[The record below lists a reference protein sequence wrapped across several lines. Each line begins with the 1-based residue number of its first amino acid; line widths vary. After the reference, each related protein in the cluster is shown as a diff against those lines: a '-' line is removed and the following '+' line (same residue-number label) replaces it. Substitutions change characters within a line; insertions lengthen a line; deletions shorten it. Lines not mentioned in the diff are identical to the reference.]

1 MSAASRKEWQA
12 RPCAA
17 DDGQLSGTPFPQ
29 QGLRSTT
36 RNRRAQMAFPRW
48 RQTFPLMNLGY
59 LLALIVSFLIVP
71 ASAVLLEFDNCLS
84 ESYKNGNPKQLQF
97 VPYWLDAVFNTTDPS
112 HNLQVTVWGD
122 VTGFIGQNQSA
133 PPLNSNPLSYWSP
146 VNDSTVYGGKII
158 NIPNAGSTDPN
169 LVKYTTLSNKV
180 NVLTYEPYDH
190 SEQFCANLVNFSC
203 PLGPAVKAEPYVEPL
218 R

>member
-1 MSAASRKEWQA
+1 MFYPPKKCWPWSRL
-12 RPCAA
+12 CATA
-17 DDGQLSGTPFPQ
+17 QSV
-29 QGLRSTT
+29 
-36 RNRRAQMAFPRW
+36 NCRAEMAFPR
-48 RQTFPLMNLGY
+48 RRYTRSLTNLGC

-84 ESYKNGNPKQLQF
+84 ESYKDGNPKQLQF

-122 VTGFIGQNQSA
+122 VTGFGGQNQSA
-133 PPLNSNPLSYWSP
+133 PPLNSNESYWNP
-146 VNDSTVYGGKII
+146 ANDSTVYGGKII
-158 NIPNAGSTDPN
+158 NIPNAGATDPN

-190 SEQFCANLVNFSC
+190 SEQFCANLGGLLLS
-203 PLGPAVKAEPYVEPL
+203 LGSRSL
-218 R
+218 RRTVC

>member
-1 MSAASRKEWQA
+1 
-12 RPCAA
+12 
-17 DDGQLSGTPFPQ
+17 
-29 QGLRSTT
+29 
-36 RNRRAQMAFPRW
+36 
-48 RQTFPLMNLGY
+48 
-59 LLALIVSFLIVP
+59 VSLLIVP

-122 VTGFIGQNQSA
+122 VTGFVGQNQSA
-133 PPLNSNPLSYWSP
+133 PPLNLSLNNPDSKYWNP
-146 VNDSTVYGGKII
+146 ANDSTVYGGKII
-158 NIPNAGSTDPN
+158 NIPNAGATDPN
-169 LVKYTTLSNKV
+169 LVKFTTLSNKV

-203 PLGPAVKAEPYVEPL
+203 PLGPAVLAEPYVEPL
-218 R
+218 YCILGRNVLTFHSEAIDLPIPHSTSHTTSTEPTLSQLSLQLS